1 MKLYTEEEVKAMQDK
16 FNDELKDKLCL
27 EPNGTV
33 YLPQSLEFSEEE
45 EKKVNTGIFGFG
57 APKIV
62 KGKRLIR
69 VNFQTIRTPEGMVT
83 YNTNFWQA
91 EMLDDMYNERN
102 KFRKMEHELTALGFK
117 LEHTKK
123 KTKS

>member
-1 MKLYTEEEVKAMQDK
+1 MKLYTKEEVKVMQDK
-16 FNDELKDKLCL
+16 FDDELKDKPCL
-27 EPNGTV
+27 ESNGTV
-33 YLPQSLEFSEEE
+33 YLPQGLEFSEKEDT
-45 EKKVNTGIFGFG
+45 VSTGIFGFG

-123 KTKS
+123 KK